1 MTMNVKQLFLLS
13 TLCLTMGTTQAPAQG
28 FLNKLKNKG
37 AKLVKQAMPDPVKDV
52 VNTVEETEGAA
63 TRTRNR
69 VESKVR
75 NRTSGAS
82 TRRTRT
88 QAGSST
94 ENSGGVTLSSKKK
107 EITIKLCRGLGPS
120 TLGGRKNA
128 RSPLPPTCSK
138 QDSWYRALP
147 FIHDMDN
154 ASLVAEAN
162 MLDNMMKKRSE
173 DVCSPVAVRNEEN
186 RSEMGER
193 TRALDNAVR
202 YLNGSV
208 EEMPEVL
215 ESGAFKRAMQSDC
228 SALYPSLEP
237 ETVTYLKSIN
247 RTTKEVTVTVYEG
260 NSAYDNKMNIDDMW
274 FEVNPSERTAK
285 LLEMDDESAGKDY
298 TVPSSIRFGG
308 HMYRVTEIGGSAFY
322 GKKVKSVTLPMGLK
336 SIGDNAFMSSTIS
349 EINIPVTVTNIG
361 KRAFSNIP
369 TLKTISVPNSV
380 KAIGLSCFVM
390 CTGLTEAKL
399 PARLEKLENSL
410 FKGCRSLT
418 KVTLPQNID
427 MIDTGTFEDCK
438 ALAHIDLPQSV
449 TTIGLNAFKNTTLTE
464 VPVTTNLKLIDS
476 NAFEG
481 CNGLTSVSLPASVQV
496 ENEAFKNCKNLRK
509 ATISAEHRGIPDD
522 IYMIF
527 MGCPFA
533 QKPLTSV
540 PSCVTFS
547 E

>member
-1 MTMNVKQLFLLS
+1 MNVKQLFLLS

-37 AKLVKQAMPDPVKDV
+37 AKLVKQAMPDPVKEV

-94 ENSGGVTLSSKKK
+94 AGSGVTLSPKKK
-107 EITIKLCRGLGPS
+107 EITIKLCRGLGPL
-120 TLGGRKNA
+120 TLGGHKNA

-138 QDSWYRALP
+138 QDSWYRSLP

-154 ASLVAEAN
+154 ACLVAEAN
-162 MLDNMMKKRSE
+162 MLDNFVKKHSSE
-173 DVCSPVAVRNEEN
+173 VCSPVVVRVEEN

-202 YLNGSV
+202 YLNGSTD
-208 EEMPEVL
+208 EMPEVL
-215 ESGAFKRAMQSDC
+215 ESGAFKRAMQSDY
-228 SALYPSLEP
+228 SALYPSLKP

-247 RTTKEVTVTVYEG
+247 RTTKEVTVSVYEG
-260 NSAYDNKMNIDDMW
+260 NSAYDNKMNIDEMW

-308 HMYRVTEIGGSAFY
+308 HVFRVTEIGASAFNE
-322 GKKVKSVTLPMGLK
+322 KKVKSVTLPMGLK

-349 EINIPVTVTNIG
+349 EINIPATVTNIG

-380 KAIGLSCFVM
+380 KTIGLSCFVM
-390 CTGLTEAKL
+390 CTGLTEVKL

-449 TTIGLNAFKNTTLTE
+449 TTIGLNAFKNTALTE

>member
-63 TRTRNR
+63 SRTRNR

-94 ENSGGVTLSSKKK
+94 AGGGVTLSPKKK

-128 RSPLPPTCSK
+128 RSPLPPACSK
-138 QDSWYRALP
+138 QDSWYRSLP

-173 DVCSPVAVRNEEN
+173 DVCSPVAVRCEEN

-202 YLNGSV
+202 YLNGNND
-208 EEMPEVL
+208 EMPEVL
-215 ESGAFKRAMQSDC
+215 ESGAFKRAMQSDY

-260 NSAYDNKMNIDDMW
+260 NSAYDNRMNIDEMW
-274 FEVNPSERTAK
+274 FEVNPCERTAK
-285 LLEMDDESAGKDY
+285 LIEMDDESAGKDY

-308 HMYRVTEIGGSAFY
+308 HLYRVTEIGGSAFY

-380 KAIGLSCFVM
+380 KTIGLSCFVM

-399 PARLEKLENSL
+399 PARLEKLENAM
-410 FKGCRSLT
+410 FRGCQSLT

-427 MIDTGTFEDCK
+427 KIDTGTFEDCK

-449 TTIGLNAFKNTTLTE
+449 TTIGLNAFKNTALTE

>member
-1 MTMNVKQLFLLS
+1 MKIMNVKQLFLLL

-37 AKLVKQAMPDPVKDV
+37 AKLVKQAMPDAVKDE
-52 VNTVEETEGAA
+52 VNTVEKTEGEAS
-63 TRTRNR
+63 RNKNR

-75 NRTSGAS
+75 NRTRMQGNS
-82 TRRTRT
+82 TM
-88 QAGSST
+88 AG
-94 ENSGGVTLSSKKK
+94 GGVTLSPKKK

-120 TLGGRKNA
+120 TWYGRKNA
-128 RSPLPPTCSK
+128 RSPQPPVCSK
-138 QDSWYRALP
+138 QDSWYRSLP

-154 ASLVAEAN
+154 ASLVAESQ
-162 MLDNMMKKRSE
+162 MLEKWIRSNSSE
-173 DVCSPVAVRNEEN
+173 TCSPVVVRREEN
-186 RSEMGER
+186 TREMGER

-228 SALYPSLEP
+228 SPLYPSLES

-247 RTTKEVTVTVYEG
+247 RTTKEVKVTVYEG
-260 NSAYDNKMNIDDMW
+260 NSAYDNKMNIDEMW

-285 LLEMDDESAGKDY
+285 LLEMDEESAGKDY
-298 TVPSSIRFGG
+298 TVPSSIRFAG
-308 HMYRVTEIGGSAFY
+308 HLFRVTEIGASAFSE
-322 GKKVKSVTLPMGLK
+322 KKVKSVTLPMGLK
-336 SIGDNAFMSSTIS
+336 SIGDNAFMSSAIS
-349 EINIPVTVTNIG
+349 EISIPATVTNIG
-361 KRAFSNIP
+361 KGAFSNIP

-380 KAIGLSCFVM
+380 KTIGHSCFVA
-390 CTGLTEAKL
+390 CTGLTEVKL
-399 PARLEKLENSL
+399 PARLEKLWNNMFS
-410 FKGCRSLT
+410 GCRSLT

-427 MIDTGTFEDCK
+427 KIDTGTFEDCK

-449 TTIGLNAFKNTTLTE
+449 TTIGVNAFKNTALTE
-464 VPVTTNLKLIDS
+464 VPVTTSLKLIDS

-481 CNGLTSVSLPASVQV
+481 CNGLTSVSLPASVQI
-496 ENEAFKNCKNLRK
+496 ETEAFKNCKNLRK

>member
-1 MTMNVKQLFLLS
+1 MKIMNVKQLFLLS

-37 AKLVKQAMPDPVKDV
+37 AKLVKQAMPDEVKDV
-52 VNTVEETEGAA
+52 VNTVEKTEGEAS
-63 TRTRNR
+63 RNKNR

-75 NRTSGAS
+75 NRTRMQGNS
-82 TRRTRT
+82 TM
-88 QAGSST
+88 AG
-94 ENSGGVTLSSKKK
+94 GGVTLSPKKK

-120 TLGGRKNA
+120 TWYGRKNA
-128 RSPLPPTCSK
+128 RSPQPPVCSK
-138 QDSWYRALP
+138 QDSWYRSLP

-154 ASLVAEAN
+154 ASLVAESQ
-162 MLDNMMKKRSE
+162 MLEKWIRSNSSE
-173 DVCSPVAVRNEEN
+173 TCSPVVVRREEN
-186 RSEMGER
+186 TREMGER

-228 SALYPSLEP
+228 SPLYPSLES

-260 NSAYDNKMNIDDMW
+260 NSAYDNKMNIDEMW

-298 TVPSSIRFGG
+298 TVPSSIRFAG
-308 HMYRVTEIGGSAFY
+308 HLFRVTEIGASAFSE
-322 GKKVKSVTLPMGLK
+322 KKVKSVTLPMGLK

-349 EINIPVTVTNIG
+349 EISIPATVTNIG
-361 KRAFSNIP
+361 KGAFSNIP

-380 KAIGLSCFVM
+380 KTIGHSCFVA
-390 CTGLTEAKL
+390 CTGLTEVKL
-399 PARLEKLENSL
+399 PARLEKLWKNMFS
-410 FKGCRSLT
+410 GCRSLT

-427 MIDTGTFEDCK
+427 KIDTGTFEDCK

-449 TTIGLNAFKNTTLTE
+449 TTIGVNAFKNTALTE
-464 VPVTTNLKLIDS
+464 VPVTTSLKLIDS

-481 CNGLTSVSLPASVQV
+481 CNGLTSVSLPASVQI
-496 ENEAFKNCKNLRK
+496 ETEAFKNCKNLRK

>member
-1 MTMNVKQLFLLS
+1 MNVKQLFLLS
-13 TLCLTMGTTQAPAQG
+13 TLCLTMGATQAPAQG

-37 AKLVKQAMPDPVKDV
+37 AKLVKQAMPDPVKEV
-52 VNTVEETEGAA
+52 VNTVEETKGAA
-63 TRTRNR
+63 SRTRNR

-75 NRTSGAS
+75 NRTSSAS

-94 ENSGGVTLSSKKK
+94 AGGSVTLSPKKK

-154 ASLVAEAN
+154 ASLVAEVN
-162 MLDNMMKKRSE
+162 MLDNFVKKHSSE
-173 DVCSPVAVRNEEN
+173 VCSPVVVRSEEN
-186 RSEMGER
+186 IREMGER

-202 YLNGSV
+202 YLNGSTD
-208 EEMPEVL
+208 EMPEVF
-215 ESGAFKRAMQSDC
+215 ESGAFKRAMQSDY
-228 SALYPSLEP
+228 SALYPSLKP

-247 RTTKEVTVTVYEG
+247 RTTKEVTVTVYDG
-260 NSAYDNKMNIDDMW
+260 NSAYDNRMNVDEMW

-285 LLEMDDESAGKDY
+285 LIEMDDESAGKDY

-380 KAIGLSCFVM
+380 KTIGLSCFVM

-427 MIDTGTFEDCK
+427 KIDTGTFEDCK
-438 ALAHIDLPQSV
+438 ALTHIDLPQKV
-449 TTIGLNAFKNTTLTE
+449 TTIGLNAFKNTALTE

>member
-1 MTMNVKQLFLLS
+1 MNVKQLFLLS

-63 TRTRNR
+63 SRTRNR

-75 NRTSGAS
+75 SRTSGAS

-88 QAGSST
+88 QAGSSMAG
-94 ENSGGVTLSSKKK
+94 GGVTLSSKKK

-120 TLGGRKNA
+120 TLGGRKNT

-138 QDSWYRALP
+138 QDSWYRSLP

-154 ASLVAEAN
+154 ASLVAESN
-162 MLDNMMKKRSE
+162 MLDNFVKKHSSE
-173 DVCSPVAVRNEEN
+173 VCSPVVVRVEEN
-186 RSEMGER
+186 REEMGER

-202 YLNGSV
+202 YLNGSTD
-208 EEMPEVL
+208 EMPEVL
-215 ESGAFKRAMQSDC
+215 ESGAFKRAMQSDY
-228 SALYPSLEP
+228 SALYPSLKP

-247 RTTKEVTVTVYEG
+247 RTTKEVTVTVYDG
-260 NSAYDNKMNIDDMW
+260 NLAYDNRMLVDEMW

-285 LLEMDDESAGKDY
+285 LIEMDDESAGKDY

-349 EINIPVTVTNIG
+349 EINIPATVTNIG

-380 KAIGLSCFVM
+380 KTIGLSCFVA
-390 CTGLTEAKL
+390 CTGLTEVKL

-449 TTIGLNAFKNTTLTE
+449 TTIGLNAFKNTALTE

>member
-1 MTMNVKQLFLLS
+1 MKIMNVKQLFLLS
-13 TLCLTMGTTQAPAQG
+13 TLCLTMGTTQAPAQE

-37 AKLVKQAMPDPVKDV
+37 AKLVKQAMPDAVKDE
-52 VNTVEETEGAA
+52 VNTVEKTEGEAS
-63 TRTRNR
+63 RNKNR

-75 NRTSGAS
+75 NRTRMQGNS
-82 TRRTRT
+82 TM
-88 QAGSST
+88 AG
-94 ENSGGVTLSSKKK
+94 GGVTLSPKKK

-120 TLGGRKNA
+120 TWYGRKNA
-128 RSPLPPTCSK
+128 RSPQPPVCSK
-138 QDSWYRALP
+138 QDSWYRSLP

-154 ASLVAEAN
+154 ASLVAESQ
-162 MLDNMMKKRSE
+162 MLEKWIRSNSSE
-173 DVCSPVAVRNEEN
+173 TCSPVVVRREEN
-186 RSEMGER
+186 TREMGER

-228 SALYPSLEP
+228 SPLYPSLES

-260 NSAYDNKMNIDDMW
+260 NSAYDNKMNIDEMW

-298 TVPSSIRFGG
+298 TVPSSIRFAG
-308 HMYRVTEIGGSAFY
+308 HLFRVTEIGASAFSE
-322 GKKVKSVTLPMGLK
+322 KKVKSVTLPMGLK

-349 EINIPVTVTNIG
+349 EISIPATVTNIG
-361 KRAFSNIP
+361 KGAFSNIP

-380 KAIGLSCFVM
+380 KTIGHSCFVA
-390 CTGLTEAKL
+390 CTGLTEVKL
-399 PARLEKLENSL
+399 PARLEKLENSM
-410 FKGCRSLT
+410 FRGCRSLT

-427 MIDTGTFEDCK
+427 KIDTGTFEDCK
-438 ALAHIDLPQSV
+438 ALAHIDLPQTV
-449 TTIGLNAFKNTTLTE
+449 TTIGLNAFKNTALTE
-464 VPVTTNLKLIDS
+464 VPVTTSLKLIDS

-481 CNGLTSVSLPASVQV
+481 CNGLTSVSLPASVQI
-496 ENEAFKNCKNLRK
+496 ETEAFKNCKNLRK

>member
-63 TRTRNR
+63 SRTRNR

-75 NRTSGAS
+75 SRTSGAS

-88 QAGSST
+88 QAGSSMAG
-94 ENSGGVTLSSKKK
+94 GGVTLSSKKK
-107 EITIKLCRGLGPS
+107 EITIKLCRGLGPL
-120 TLGGRKNA
+120 TLGGHKNA

-138 QDSWYRALP
+138 QDSWYRSLP

-154 ASLVAEAN
+154 ACLVAEAN
-162 MLDNMMKKRSE
+162 MLDNFVKEHSSE
-173 DVCSPVAVRNEEN
+173 VCSPVVVRVEEN
-186 RSEMGER
+186 REEMGER

-202 YLNGSV
+202 YLNGSTD
-208 EEMPEVL
+208 EMPEVL
-215 ESGAFKRAMQSDC
+215 ESGAFKRAMQSDY
-228 SALYPSLEP
+228 SALYPSLKP

-260 NSAYDNKMNIDDMW
+260 NSAFDNKMNIDEMW

-308 HMYRVTEIGGSAFY
+308 HVFRVTEIGASAFNE
-322 GKKVKSVTLPMGLK
+322 KKVKSVTLPMGLK

-349 EINIPVTVTNIG
+349 EINIPATVTNIG

-380 KAIGLSCFVM
+380 KAIGHSCFVM

-399 PARLEKLENSL
+399 PARLEKLENSM

-427 MIDTGTFEDCK
+427 KIDTGTFEDCK

-449 TTIGLNAFKNTTLTE
+449 TTIGLNAFKNTALTE
-464 VPVTTNLKLIDS
+464 VSVTTNLKLIDS

-481 CNGLTSVSLPASVQV
+481 CNGLTSVLLPASVQV

>member
-1 MTMNVKQLFLLS
+1 MKIMNVKQLYLLS

-37 AKLVKQAMPDPVKDV
+37 AKLVKQAMPDAVKDV
-52 VNTVEETEGAA
+52 VNTVEKTEGEAS
-63 TRTRNR
+63 RNKNR

-75 NRTSGAS
+75 NRTRMQGNS
-82 TRRTRT
+82 TM
-88 QAGSST
+88 AG
-94 ENSGGVTLSSKKK
+94 GGVTLSPKKK

-120 TLGGRKNA
+120 TWYGRKNA
-128 RSPLPPTCSK
+128 RSPQPPVCSK
-138 QDSWYRALP
+138 QDSWYRSLP

-154 ASLVAEAN
+154 ASLVAESQ
-162 MLDNMMKKRSE
+162 MIEKWIRSNSSE
-173 DVCSPVAVRNEEN
+173 TCSPVVVRREEN
-186 RSEMGER
+186 TREMGER

-228 SALYPSLEP
+228 SPLYPSLES

-247 RTTKEVTVTVYEG
+247 RTTKEVKVTVYEG
-260 NSAYDNKMNIDDMW
+260 NSAYDNKMNIDEMW

-285 LLEMDDESAGKDY
+285 LLEMDEESAGKDY
-298 TVPSSIRFGG
+298 TVPSSIRFAG
-308 HMYRVTEIGGSAFY
+308 HLFRVTEIGASAFSE
-322 GKKVKSVTLPMGLK
+322 KKVKSVTLPMGLK

-349 EINIPVTVTNIG
+349 EISIPATVTNIG
-361 KRAFSNIP
+361 KGAFSNIP

-380 KAIGLSCFVM
+380 KTIGHSCFVA
-390 CTGLTEAKL
+390 CTGLTEVKL
-399 PARLEKLENSL
+399 PARLEKLWNNM
-410 FKGCRSLT
+410 FRGCRSLT

-427 MIDTGTFEDCK
+427 KIDTGTFEDCK

-449 TTIGLNAFKNTTLTE
+449 TTIGQNAFKNTALTE
-464 VPVTTNLKLIDS
+464 VPVTTSLKLIDS

-481 CNGLTSVSLPASVQV
+481 CNGLTSVSLPANVQI
-496 ENEAFKNCKNLRK
+496 ESEAFKNCKNLRR

>member
-1 MTMNVKQLFLLS
+1 MKIMNVKQLFLLL

-37 AKLVKQAMPDPVKDV
+37 AKLVKQAMPDAVKDE
-52 VNTVEETEGAA
+52 VNTVEKTEGEAS
-63 TRTRNR
+63 RNKNR

-75 NRTSGAS
+75 NRTRMQGNS
-82 TRRTRT
+82 TM
-88 QAGSST
+88 AG
-94 ENSGGVTLSSKKK
+94 GGVTLSPKKK

-120 TLGGRKNA
+120 TWYGRKNA
-128 RSPLPPTCSK
+128 RSPQPPVCSK
-138 QDSWYRALP
+138 QDSWYRSLP

-154 ASLVAEAN
+154 ASLVAESQ
-162 MLDNMMKKRSE
+162 MLEKWIRSNSSE
-173 DVCSPVAVRNEEN
+173 TCSPVVVRREEN
-186 RSEMGER
+186 TREMGER

-228 SALYPSLEP
+228 SPLYPSLES

-260 NSAYDNKMNIDDMW
+260 NSAYDNKMNIDEMW

-298 TVPSSIRFGG
+298 TVPSSIRFAG
-308 HMYRVTEIGGSAFY
+308 HLFRVTEIGASAFSE
-322 GKKVKSVTLPMGLK
+322 KKVKSVTLPMGLK

-349 EINIPVTVTNIG
+349 EISIPATVTNIG
-361 KRAFSNIP
+361 KGAFSNIP

-380 KAIGLSCFVM
+380 KTIGHSCFVA
-390 CTGLTEAKL
+390 CTGLTEVKL
-399 PARLEKLENSL
+399 PARLEKLWNNMFS
-410 FKGCRSLT
+410 GCRSLT

-427 MIDTGTFEDCK
+427 KIDTGTFEDCK

-449 TTIGLNAFKNTTLTE
+449 TTIGVNAFKNTALTE
-464 VPVTTNLKLIDS
+464 VPVTTSLKLIDS

-481 CNGLTSVSLPASVQV
+481 CNGLTSVSLPASVQI
-496 ENEAFKNCKNLRK
+496 ETEAFKNCKNLRK

>member
-1 MTMNVKQLFLLS
+1 MKIMNVKQLFLLS

-37 AKLVKQAMPDPVKDV
+37 AKLVKQAMPDEVKDV
-52 VNTVEETEGAA
+52 VNTVEKTEGKAS
-63 TRTRNR
+63 RNKNR

-75 NRTSGAS
+75 NRTRMQGNS
-82 TRRTRT
+82 TM
-88 QAGSST
+88 AG
-94 ENSGGVTLSSKKK
+94 GGVTLSPKKK

-120 TLGGRKNA
+120 TWYGRKIA
-128 RSPLPPTCSK
+128 RSPQPPVCST
-138 QDSWYRALP
+138 QDSWYRSLP
-147 FIHDMDN
+147 FIHDMDI
-154 ASLVAEAN
+154 ASLVAESQ
-162 MLDNMMKKRSE
+162 MLEKWIRSNSSE
-173 DVCSPVAVRNEEN
+173 TCSPVVVRREEN
-186 RSEMGER
+186 TREMGER

-228 SALYPSLEP
+228 SPLYPSLES

-260 NSAYDNKMNIDDMW
+260 NSAYDNKMNIDEMW

-298 TVPSSIRFGG
+298 TVPSSIRFAG
-308 HMYRVTEIGGSAFY
+308 HLFRVTEIGASAFSE
-322 GKKVKSVTLPMGLK
+322 KKVKSVTLPMGLK

-349 EINIPVTVTNIG
+349 EISIPATVTNIG
-361 KRAFSNIP
+361 KGAFSNIP

-380 KAIGLSCFVM
+380 KTIGHSCFVA
-390 CTGLTEAKL
+390 CTGLTEVKL
-399 PARLEKLENSL
+399 PARLEKLWNNMFS
-410 FKGCRSLT
+410 GCRSLT

-427 MIDTGTFEDCK
+427 KIDTGTFEDCK

-449 TTIGLNAFKNTTLTE
+449 TSIGVNAFKNTALTE

-481 CNGLTSVSLPASVQV
+481 CNGLTSVSLPASVQI
-496 ENEAFKNCKNLRK
+496 EFEAFKNCKNLRK

>member
-1 MTMNVKQLFLLS
+1 MKIMNVKQLFLLS

-37 AKLVKQAMPDPVKDV
+37 AKLVKQAMPDAVKDV
-52 VNTVEETEGAA
+52 VNTVEKTEGEAS
-63 TRTRNR
+63 RNKNR

-75 NRTSGAS
+75 NRTRMQGNS
-82 TRRTRT
+82 TM
-88 QAGSST
+88 AG
-94 ENSGGVTLSSKKK
+94 GGVTLSPKKK

-120 TLGGRKNA
+120 TWYGRKNA
-128 RSPLPPTCSK
+128 RSPQPPVSSK
-138 QDSWYRALP
+138 QDIWYESLP

-154 ASLVAEAN
+154 ASLVAESQ
-162 MLDNMMKKRSE
+162 MLEKWIRSNSSE
-173 DVCSPVAVRNEEN
+173 TCSPVVVRREEN
-186 RSEMGER
+186 TREMGER

-228 SALYPSLEP
+228 SPLYPSLES

-260 NSAYDNKMNIDDMW
+260 NSAYDNKMNIDEMW

-298 TVPSSIRFGG
+298 TVPSSIRFAG
-308 HMYRVTEIGGSAFY
+308 HLFRVTEIGASAFSE
-322 GKKVKSVTLPMGLK
+322 KKVKSVTLPMGLK

-349 EINIPVTVTNIG
+349 EISIPATVTNIG
-361 KRAFSNIP
+361 KGAFSNIP

-380 KAIGLSCFVM
+380 KTIGHSCFVA
-390 CTGLTEAKL
+390 CTGLTEVKL
-399 PARLEKLENSL
+399 PARLEKLWNNMFS
-410 FKGCRSLT
+410 GCRSLT

-427 MIDTGTFEDCK
+427 KIDTGTFEDCK

-449 TTIGLNAFKNTTLTE
+449 TTIGQNAFKNTALTE

-496 ENEAFKNCKNLRK
+496 EHEAFKNCKNLRK
-509 ATISAEHRGIPDD
+509 ATISAEHRGIADD

>member
-1 MTMNVKQLFLLS
+1 MKIMNVKQLFLLS

-37 AKLVKQAMPDPVKDV
+37 AKLVKQAMPDAVKDE
-52 VNTVEETEGAA
+52 VNTVEKTEGEAS
-63 TRTRNR
+63 RNKNR

-75 NRTSGAS
+75 NRTRMQGNS
-82 TRRTRT
+82 TM
-88 QAGSST
+88 AG
-94 ENSGGVTLSSKKK
+94 GGVTLSPKKK

-120 TLGGRKNA
+120 TWYGRKNA
-128 RSPLPPTCSK
+128 RSPQPPVCSK
-138 QDSWYRALP
+138 QDSWYRSLP

-154 ASLVAEAN
+154 ASLVAESQ
-162 MLDNMMKKRSE
+162 MLEKWIRSNSSE
-173 DVCSPVAVRNEEN
+173 TCSPVVVRREEN
-186 RSEMGER
+186 TREMGER

-228 SALYPSLEP
+228 SPLYPSLES

-260 NSAYDNKMNIDDMW
+260 NSAYDNKMNIDEMW

-298 TVPSSIRFGG
+298 TVPSSIRFAG
-308 HMYRVTEIGGSAFY
+308 HLFRVTEIGASAFSE
-322 GKKVKSVTLPMGLK
+322 KKVKSVTLPMGLK

-349 EINIPVTVTNIG
+349 EISIPATVTNIG
-361 KRAFSNIP
+361 KGAFSNIP

-380 KAIGLSCFVM
+380 KTIGHSCFVA
-390 CTGLTEAKL
+390 CTGLTEVKL
-399 PARLEKLENSL
+399 PARLEKLWKNMFS
-410 FKGCRSLT
+410 GCRSLT

-427 MIDTGTFEDCK
+427 KIDTGTFEDCK

-449 TTIGLNAFKNTTLTE
+449 TTIGVNAFKNTALTE
-464 VPVTTNLKLIDS
+464 VPVTTSLKLIDS

-481 CNGLTSVSLPASVQV
+481 CNGLTSVSLPASVQI
-496 ENEAFKNCKNLRK
+496 EFEAFKNCKNLRK

>member
-1 MTMNVKQLFLLS
+1 MNVKQLFLLS

-63 TRTRNR
+63 SRTRNR

-94 ENSGGVTLSSKKK
+94 AGGSVTLSPKKK

-120 TLGGRKNA
+120 TWGGRKNA

-138 QDSWYRALP
+138 QDSWYRSLP

-162 MLDNMMKKRSE
+162 MLDNFVKKHSSE
-173 DVCSPVAVRNEEN
+173 VCSPVVVRVEEN
-186 RSEMGER
+186 REEMGER

-202 YLNGSV
+202 YLNGSND
-208 EEMPEVL
+208 EMPEVL
-215 ESGAFKRAMQSDC
+215 ESGAFKRAMQSDY

-260 NSAYDNKMNIDDMW
+260 NSAYDNKMNIDEMW

-285 LLEMDDESAGKDY
+285 LIEMDEESAGKDY

-308 HMYRVTEIGGSAFY
+308 HVFRVTEIGASAFNE
-322 GKKVKSVTLPMGLK
+322 KKVKSVTLPMGLK

-349 EINIPVTVTNIG
+349 EINIPATVTNIG
-361 KRAFSNIP
+361 KQAFSNIS

-380 KAIGLSCFVM
+380 KTIGRSCFVM

-399 PARLEKLENSL
+399 PARLEKLENAM
-410 FKGCRSLT
+410 FRGCRSLT

-427 MIDTGTFEDCK
+427 KIDTGTFEDCK

-449 TTIGLNAFKNTTLTE
+449 TTIGLNAFKNTALTE

-496 ENEAFKNCKNLRK
+496 ENKAFKNCKNLRK

>member
-1 MTMNVKQLFLLS
+1 MNVKQLFLLS

-37 AKLVKQAMPDPVKDV
+37 AKLVKQAMPDPVKEV

-82 TRRTRT
+82 TRCTRT

-120 TLGGRKNA
+120 TLGGHKNA

-173 DVCSPVAVRNEEN
+173 DVCSPVAVRCEEN

-202 YLNGSV
+202 YLNGSND
-208 EEMPEVL
+208 EMPEVL
-215 ESGAFKRAMQSDC
+215 ESGAFKRAMQSDY

-260 NSAYDNKMNIDDMW
+260 NSAYDNKMNIDEMW

-380 KAIGLSCFVM
+380 KTIGLSCFVM

-438 ALAHIDLPQSV
+438 ALAHIDLPQKV
-449 TTIGLNAFKNTTLTE
+449 TTIGLNAFKNTALTE

-481 CNGLTSVSLPASVQV
+481 CNGLTSVSLPSSVQV

>member
-37 AKLVKQAMPDPVKDV
+37 AKLVKQAMPEPVKDV

-63 TRTRNR
+63 SRTRNR

-94 ENSGGVTLSSKKK
+94 AGGGVTLSPKKK
-107 EITIKLCRGLGPS
+107 EITIKLCRGLGPL
-120 TLGGRKNA
+120 TLGGHKNA

-162 MLDNMMKKRSE
+162 MLDNFVKKHSS
-173 DVCSPVAVRNEEN
+173 DVCSPVVVRCEEN
-186 RSEMGER
+186 RSEMGDR
-193 TRALDNAVR
+193 VRALYNAVR
-202 YLNGSV
+202 YLNGSND
-208 EEMPEVL
+208 EMPEVL
-215 ESGAFKRAMQSDC
+215 ESGAFKRAMQSDY

-260 NSAYDNKMNIDDMW
+260 NSAYDNKMNIDEMW

-308 HMYRVTEIGGSAFY
+308 HLYRVTEIGGSAFY

-349 EINIPVTVTNIG
+349 EINIPATVTNIG

-380 KAIGLSCFVM
+380 KTIGLSCFVM
-390 CTGLTEAKL
+390 CTGLTEVKL

-449 TTIGLNAFKNTTLTE
+449 TTIGLNAFKNTALTE

-481 CNGLTSVSLPASVQV
+481 CNGLTSVSLPSSVQV

-509 ATISAEHRGIPDD
+509 ATISAEHRGIADD

>member
-1 MTMNVKQLFLLS
+1 MNVKQLFLLS

-37 AKLVKQAMPDPVKDV
+37 AKLVKQAMPDPVKEV

-63 TRTRNR
+63 TRTRKR
-69 VESKVR
+69 VESKVG

-94 ENSGGVTLSSKKK
+94 AGGGVTLSPKKK

-128 RSPLPPTCSK
+128 RSPLPPVCSK

-154 ASLVAEAN
+154 ASLVAEVN
-162 MLDNMMKKRSE
+162 MLDNFVKKHSS
-173 DVCSPVAVRNEEN
+173 DVCSPVLVRREEN
-186 RSEMGER
+186 SREMGER
-193 TRALDNAVR
+193 TRALNNAVR
-202 YLNGSV
+202 YLNGSTD
-208 EEMPEVL
+208 EMPEVL
-215 ESGAFKRAMQSDC
+215 ESGAFKRAMQSDY

-247 RTTKEVTVTVYEG
+247 RTTKEVTVTVYDG
-260 NSAYDNKMNIDDMW
+260 NSAYDNRMNVDEMW

-285 LLEMDDESAGKDY
+285 LIEMDDESAGKDY

-308 HMYRVTEIGGSAFY
+308 HLYRVTEIGGSAFY
-322 GKKVKSVTLPMGLK
+322 EKKVKSVTLPMGLK
-336 SIGDNAFMSSTIS
+336 SISVNAFAGSTIS
-349 EINIPVTVTNIG
+349 EINIPATVTNIG
-361 KRAFSNIP
+361 RGAFSNIP
-369 TLKTISVPNSV
+369 TLKTISIPNSV
-380 KAIGLSCFVM
+380 KTIGHSCFVV
-390 CTGLTEAKL
+390 CTGLTEVKL
-399 PARLEKLENSL
+399 PARLERLENSM

-427 MIDTGTFEDCK
+427 KIDTGTFEDCK
-438 ALAHIDLPQSV
+438 ALAHIDLPKSV
-449 TTIGLNAFKNTTLTE
+449 TTIGLNAFKNTALTE

-481 CNGLTSVSLPASVQV
+481 CNGLTSVSLPASVHL
-496 ENEAFKNCKNLRK
+496 EDEAFKNCKNLRK
-509 ATISAEHRGIPDD
+509 ATISAEHRGIADD

>member
-1 MTMNVKQLFLLS
+1 MKIMNVKQLFLLS

-37 AKLVKQAMPDPVKDV
+37 AKLVKQAMPDAVKDE
-52 VNTVEETEGAA
+52 VNTVEKTEGEAS
-63 TRTRNR
+63 RNKNR

-75 NRTSGAS
+75 NRTRMQGNS
-82 TRRTRT
+82 TM
-88 QAGSST
+88 AG
-94 ENSGGVTLSSKKK
+94 GGVTLSPKKK

-120 TLGGRKNA
+120 TWYGRKNA
-128 RSPLPPTCSK
+128 RSPQPPVCSK
-138 QDSWYRALP
+138 QDSWYRSLP
-147 FIHDMDN
+147 FIHDMNN
-154 ASLVAEAN
+154 ASLVAESQ
-162 MLDNMMKKRSE
+162 MLEKWIRSNSSE
-173 DVCSPVAVRNEEN
+173 TCSPVVVRREEN
-186 RSEMGER
+186 TREMGER

-228 SALYPSLEP
+228 SPLYPSLES

-260 NSAYDNKMNIDDMW
+260 NSAYDNKMNIDEMW

-298 TVPSSIRFGG
+298 TVPSSIRFAG
-308 HMYRVTEIGGSAFY
+308 HLFRVTEIGASAFSE
-322 GKKVKSVTLPMGLK
+322 KKVKSVTLPMGLK

-349 EINIPVTVTNIG
+349 EISIPATVTNIG
-361 KRAFSNIP
+361 KGAFSNIP

-380 KAIGLSCFVM
+380 KTIGHSCFVA
-390 CTGLTEAKL
+390 CTGLTEVKL
-399 PARLEKLENSL
+399 PARLEKLWKNMFS
-410 FKGCRSLT
+410 GCRSLT

-427 MIDTGTFEDCK
+427 KIDTGTFEDCK

-449 TTIGLNAFKNTTLTE
+449 TTIGVNAFKNTALTE
-464 VPVTTNLKLIDS
+464 VPVTTSLKLIDS

-481 CNGLTSVSLPASVQV
+481 CNGLTSVSLPASVQI
-496 ENEAFKNCKNLRK
+496 ETEAFKNCKNLRK

>member
-1 MTMNVKQLFLLS
+1 MKIMNVKQLFLLS
-13 TLCLTMGTTQAPAQG
+13 TLCLTMGTTQAPAQE

-37 AKLVKQAMPDPVKDV
+37 AKLVKQAMSDAVKDE
-52 VNTVEETEGAA
+52 VNTEEKTEGEAS
-63 TRTRNR
+63 RNKNR

-75 NRTSGAS
+75 NRRRMQSNS
-82 TRRTRT
+82 TM
-88 QAGSST
+88 AG
-94 ENSGGVTLSSKKK
+94 GGVTLSPKKK

-120 TLGGRKNA
+120 TWYGRKNA
-128 RSPLPPTCSK
+128 RSPQPPVCSK
-138 QDSWYRALP
+138 QDSWYRSLP

-154 ASLVAEAN
+154 ASLVAESQ
-162 MLDNMMKKRSE
+162 MLEKWIRSNSSE
-173 DVCSPVAVRNEEN
+173 TCSPVVVRREEN
-186 RSEMGER
+186 TREMGER

-228 SALYPSLEP
+228 SPLYPSLES

-260 NSAYDNKMNIDDMW
+260 NSAYDNRMNIDEMW

-298 TVPSSIRFGG
+298 TVPSSIRFAG
-308 HMYRVTEIGGSAFY
+308 HLFRVTEIGASAFSE
-322 GKKVKSVTLPMGLK
+322 KKVKSVTLPMGLK

-349 EINIPVTVTNIG
+349 EISIPATVTSIG
-361 KRAFSNIP
+361 KGAFSNIP

-380 KAIGLSCFVM
+380 KTIGHSCFVA
-390 CTGLTEAKL
+390 CTGLTEVKL
-399 PARLEKLENSL
+399 PARLEKLENSM
-410 FKGCRSLT
+410 FRGCRSLT

-427 MIDTGTFEDCK
+427 KIDTGTFEDCK
-438 ALAHIDLPQSV
+438 ALAHIDLPQTV
-449 TTIGLNAFKNTTLTE
+449 TTIGLNAFKNTALTE
-464 VPVTTNLKLIDS
+464 VPVTRNLKLIDS

-481 CNGLTSVSLPASVQV
+481 CNGLTSVSLPASVQI
-496 ENEAFKNCKNLRK
+496 ETEAFKNCKNLRK

>member
-1 MTMNVKQLFLLS
+1 MKIMNVKQLFLLS
-13 TLCLTMGTTQAPAQG
+13 TLCLTMGTTQAPAQE

-37 AKLVKQAMPDPVKDV
+37 AKLVKQAMPDAVKDV
-52 VNTVEETEGAA
+52 VNTVEKTEGEAS
-63 TRTRNR
+63 RNKNR

-75 NRTSGAS
+75 NRTRMQGNS
-82 TRRTRT
+82 TM
-88 QAGSST
+88 AG
-94 ENSGGVTLSSKKK
+94 GGVTLSPKKK

-120 TLGGRKNA
+120 TWYGRKNA
-128 RSPLPPTCSK
+128 RSPQPPVCSK
-138 QDSWYRALP
+138 QDSWYRSLP

-154 ASLVAEAN
+154 ASLVAESQ
-162 MLDNMMKKRSE
+162 MLEKWIRSNSSE
-173 DVCSPVAVRNEEN
+173 TCSPVVVRREEN
-186 RSEMGER
+186 TREMGER

-228 SALYPSLEP
+228 SPLYPSLES

-260 NSAYDNKMNIDDMW
+260 NSAYDNRMNIDEMW

-298 TVPSSIRFGG
+298 TVPSSIRFAG
-308 HMYRVTEIGGSAFY
+308 HLFRVTEIGASAFSE
-322 GKKVKSVTLPMGLK
+322 KKVKSVTLPMGLK

-349 EINIPVTVTNIG
+349 EISIPATVTNIG
-361 KRAFSNIP
+361 KGAFSNIP

-380 KAIGLSCFVM
+380 KTIGHSCFVA
-390 CTGLTEAKL
+390 CTGLTEVKL
-399 PARLEKLENSL
+399 PARLEKLWNNMFS
-410 FKGCRSLT
+410 GCRSLT

-427 MIDTGTFEDCK
+427 KIDTGTFEDCK
-438 ALAHIDLPQSV
+438 ALAHIDLPQIV
-449 TTIGLNAFKNTTLTE
+449 TTIGQNAFKNTALTE
-464 VPVTTNLKLIDS
+464 VPVTTSLKLIDS

-481 CNGLTSVSLPASVQV
+481 CNGLTSVSLPASVQI
-496 ENEAFKNCKNLRK
+496 ETEAFKNCKNLRK

>member
-63 TRTRNR
+63 SRTRNR

-75 NRTSGAS
+75 SRTSGAS

-88 QAGSST
+88 QAGSSMAG
-94 ENSGGVTLSSKKK
+94 GGVTLSPKKK

-138 QDSWYRALP
+138 QDSWYRSLP

-162 MLDNMMKKRSE
+162 MLDNFVKKHSS
-173 DVCSPVAVRNEEN
+173 DVCSPVVVRVEEN
-186 RSEMGER
+186 REEMGER
-193 TRALDNAVR
+193 VRALYNAVR
-202 YLNGSV
+202 YLNGSTD
-208 EEMPEVL
+208 EMPEVL
-215 ESGAFKRAMQSDC
+215 ESGAFKRAMQSDY

-260 NSAYDNKMNIDDMW
+260 NSAYDNKMNIDEMW

-298 TVPSSIRFGG
+298 TVPSSIRFAG

-349 EINIPVTVTNIG
+349 EINIPATVTNIG

-380 KAIGLSCFVM
+380 KTIGLSCFVM
-390 CTGLTEAKL
+390 CTGLTEVKL

-427 MIDTGTFEDCK
+427 KIDTGTFEDCK
-438 ALAHIDLPQSV
+438 ALAHIDLPQKV
-449 TTIGLNAFKNTTLTE
+449 TTIGLNAFKNTALTE

>member
-1 MTMNVKQLFLLS
+1 MNVKQLFLLS
-13 TLCLTMGTTQAPAQG
+13 TLCLTMGATQASAQG

-63 TRTRNR
+63 SRTRNR

-94 ENSGGVTLSSKKK
+94 AGGSVTLSPKKK

-120 TLGGRKNA
+120 TWGGRKNA

-138 QDSWYRALP
+138 QDSWYRSLP

-162 MLDNMMKKRSE
+162 MLDNFVKKHSSE
-173 DVCSPVAVRNEEN
+173 VCSPVVVRVEEN
-186 RSEMGER
+186 REEMGER

-202 YLNGSV
+202 YLNGSND
-208 EEMPEVL
+208 EMPEVF
-215 ESGAFKRAMQSDC
+215 ESGAFKRAMQSDY

-260 NSAYDNKMNIDDMW
+260 NSAYDNKMNIDEMW

-285 LLEMDDESAGKDY
+285 LLEMDEESAGKDY

-308 HMYRVTEIGGSAFY
+308 HVFRVTEIGASAFNE
-322 GKKVKSVTLPMGLK
+322 KNVKSVTLPMGLK

-349 EINIPVTVTNIG
+349 EINIPATVTNIG
-361 KRAFSNIP
+361 KQAFSNIP
-369 TLKTISVPNSV
+369 TLKTISLPNSV
-380 KAIGLSCFVM
+380 KAIGRSCFVM
-390 CTGLTEAKL
+390 CTGLTEVKL
-399 PARLEKLENSL
+399 PARLEKLENAM
-410 FKGCRSLT
+410 FRGCQSLT

-427 MIDTGTFEDCK
+427 KIDTGTFEDCK

-449 TTIGLNAFKNTTLTE
+449 TTIGLNAFKNTALTE

>member
-13 TLCLTMGTTQAPAQG
+13 TLCLTMGTTQASAQG

-37 AKLVKQAMPDPVKDV
+37 AKLVKQAMPEPVKDV

-88 QAGSST
+88 QAGNST
-94 ENSGGVTLSSKKK
+94 AGGGVTLSPKKK

-120 TLGGRKNA
+120 TLGGHKNA

-138 QDSWYRALP
+138 QDSWYRSLP

-162 MLDNMMKKRSE
+162 MLDNFVKKHSS
-173 DVCSPVAVRNEEN
+173 DVCSPVLVRREEN
-186 RSEMGER
+186 SREMGER
-193 TRALDNAVR
+193 TRALNNAVR
-202 YLNGSV
+202 YLNGNND
-208 EEMPEVL
+208 EMPEVL
-215 ESGAFKRAMQSDC
+215 ESGAFKRAMQSDY

-260 NSAYDNKMNIDDMW
+260 NSAYDNKMNIDEMW

-285 LLEMDDESAGKDY
+285 LIEMDDESAGKDY

-349 EINIPVTVTNIG
+349 EINIPATVTNIG
-361 KRAFSNIP
+361 KQAFSNIP

-380 KAIGLSCFVM
+380 KTIGHSCFVM

-427 MIDTGTFEDCK
+427 KIDTGTFEDCK
-438 ALAHIDLPQSV
+438 ALTHIDLPQSV
-449 TTIGLNAFKNTTLTE
+449 TTIGLNAFKNTALTE

>member
-1 MTMNVKQLFLLS
+1 MNVKQLFLLS

-94 ENSGGVTLSSKKK
+94 AGGSLTLSPKKK

-154 ASLVAEAN
+154 ASLVAEVN
-162 MLDNMMKKRSE
+162 MLDNFVKKHSS
-173 DVCSPVAVRNEEN
+173 DVCSPVLVRREEN
-186 RSEMGER
+186 SREMGER

-202 YLNGSV
+202 YLNGSTD
-208 EEMPEVL
+208 EMPEVL
-215 ESGAFKRAMQSDC
+215 ESGAFKRAMQSDY
-228 SALYPSLEP
+228 SALYPSLKP

-260 NSAYDNKMNIDDMW
+260 NSAYDNRMLVDEMW

-285 LLEMDDESAGKDY
+285 LIEMDDESAGKDY

-308 HMYRVTEIGGSAFY
+308 HLYRVTEIGGSAFY

-380 KAIGLSCFVM
+380 KTIGHSCFVM
-390 CTGLTEAKL
+390 CTGLTEVKL

-449 TTIGLNAFKNTTLTE
+449 TTIGLNAFKNTALTE

-533 QKPLTSV
+533 QKQLTSV
-540 PSCVTFS
+540 TSCVTFS

>member
-1 MTMNVKQLFLLS
+1 MKIMNVKQLFLLS
-13 TLCLTMGTTQAPAQG
+13 TLCLTMGTTQAPAQE

-37 AKLVKQAMPDPVKDV
+37 AKLVKQAMSDAVKDE
-52 VNTVEETEGAA
+52 VNTVEKTEGEAS
-63 TRTRNR
+63 RNKNR

-75 NRTSGAS
+75 NRTRMQGNS
-82 TRRTRT
+82 TM
-88 QAGSST
+88 AG
-94 ENSGGVTLSSKKK
+94 GGVTLSPKKK

-120 TLGGRKNA
+120 TWYGRKNA
-128 RSPLPPTCSK
+128 RSPQPPVCSK
-138 QDSWYRALP
+138 QDSWYRSLP

-154 ASLVAEAN
+154 ASLVAESQ
-162 MLDNMMKKRSE
+162 MLEKWIRSNSSE
-173 DVCSPVAVRNEEN
+173 TCSPVVVRREEN
-186 RSEMGER
+186 TREMGER

-228 SALYPSLEP
+228 SPLYPSLES

-260 NSAYDNKMNIDDMW
+260 NSAYDNKMNIDEMW
-274 FEVNPSERTAK
+274 FEVNPSDRTAK

-298 TVPSSIRFGG
+298 TVPSSIRFAG
-308 HMYRVTEIGGSAFY
+308 HLFRVTEIGASAFSE
-322 GKKVKSVTLPMGLK
+322 KKVKSVTLPMGLK

-349 EINIPVTVTNIG
+349 EISIPATVTNIG
-361 KRAFSNIP
+361 KGAFSNIP

-380 KAIGLSCFVM
+380 KTIGHSCFVA
-390 CTGLTEAKL
+390 CTGLTEVKL
-399 PARLEKLENSL
+399 PARLEKLENSM
-410 FKGCRSLT
+410 FRGCRSLT

-427 MIDTGTFEDCK
+427 KIDTGTFEDCK
-438 ALAHIDLPQSV
+438 ALAHIDLPQTV
-449 TTIGLNAFKNTTLTE
+449 TTIGLNAFKNTALTE
-464 VPVTTNLKLIDS
+464 VPVTTSLKLIDS

-481 CNGLTSVSLPASVQV
+481 CNDLTSVSLPASVQI
-496 ENEAFKNCKNLRK
+496 ESEAFKNCKNLRK

>member
-1 MTMNVKQLFLLS
+1 MKIMNVKQLFLLL

-37 AKLVKQAMPDPVKDV
+37 AKLVKQAMPDAVKDE
-52 VNTVEETEGAA
+52 VNTVEKTEGEAS
-63 TRTRNR
+63 RNKNR

-75 NRTSGAS
+75 NRTRMQGNS
-82 TRRTRT
+82 TM
-88 QAGSST
+88 AG
-94 ENSGGVTLSSKKK
+94 GGVTLSPKKK

-120 TLGGRKNA
+120 TWYGRKNA
-128 RSPLPPTCSK
+128 RSPQPPVCSK
-138 QDSWYRALP
+138 QDSWYRSLP

-154 ASLVAEAN
+154 ASLVAESQ
-162 MLDNMMKKRSE
+162 MLEKWIRSNSSE
-173 DVCSPVAVRNEEN
+173 TCSPVVVRREEN
-186 RSEMGER
+186 TREMGER

-228 SALYPSLEP
+228 SPLYPSLES

-260 NSAYDNKMNIDDMW
+260 NSAYDNKMNIDEMW

-298 TVPSSIRFGG
+298 TVPSSIRFAG
-308 HMYRVTEIGGSAFY
+308 HLFRVTEIGASAFSE
-322 GKKVKSVTLPMGLK
+322 KKVKSVTLPMGLK

-349 EINIPVTVTNIG
+349 EISIPATVTNIG
-361 KRAFSNIP
+361 KGAFSNIP

-380 KAIGLSCFVM
+380 KTIGHSCFVA
-390 CTGLTEAKL
+390 CTGLTEVKL
-399 PARLEKLENSL
+399 PARLEKLWKNMFS
-410 FKGCRSLT
+410 GCRSLT

-427 MIDTGTFEDCK
+427 KIDTGTFEDCK

-449 TTIGLNAFKNTTLTE
+449 TTIGVNAFKNTALTE
-464 VPVTTNLKLIDS
+464 VPVTTSLKLIDS

-481 CNGLTSVSLPASVQV
+481 CNGLTSVSLPASVQI
-496 ENEAFKNCKNLRK
+496 ETEAFKNCKNLRK

>member
-1 MTMNVKQLFLLS
+1 MKIMNVKQLFLLS

-37 AKLVKQAMPDPVKDV
+37 AKLVKQAMPDAVKDV
-52 VNTVEETEGAA
+52 VNTVEKTEGEAS
-63 TRTRNR
+63 RNKNR

-75 NRTSGAS
+75 NRTRMQGNS
-82 TRRTRT
+82 TI
-88 QAGSST
+88 AG
-94 ENSGGVTLSSKKK
+94 GGVTLSPKKK

-120 TLGGRKNA
+120 TWYGRKNA
-128 RSPLPPTCSK
+128 RSPQPPVCSK
-138 QDSWYRALP
+138 QDSWYRSLP

-154 ASLVAEAN
+154 ASLVAESQ
-162 MLDNMMKKRSE
+162 MLKKWIRSNSSE
-173 DVCSPVAVRNEEN
+173 TCSPVVVRREEN
-186 RSEMGER
+186 TREMGER
-193 TRALDNAVR
+193 IRALDNAVR

-228 SALYPSLEP
+228 SPLYPSLES

-247 RTTKEVTVTVYEG
+247 RTTKEVKVTVYEG
-260 NSAYDNKMNIDDMW
+260 NSAYDNKMNIDEMW

-285 LLEMDDESAGKDY
+285 LLEMDEESAGKDY
-298 TVPSSIRFGG
+298 TVPSSIRFAG
-308 HMYRVTEIGGSAFY
+308 HLFRVTEIGASAFSE
-322 GKKVKSVTLPMGLK
+322 KKVKSVTLPMGLK
-336 SIGDNAFMSSTIS
+336 SIGDNAFMSSAIS
-349 EINIPVTVTNIG
+349 EISIPATVTNIG
-361 KRAFSNIP
+361 KGAFSNIP

-380 KAIGLSCFVM
+380 KTIGHSCFVA
-390 CTGLTEAKL
+390 CTGLTEVKL
-399 PARLEKLENSL
+399 PARLEKLWNNMFS
-410 FKGCRSLT
+410 GCRSLT

-427 MIDTGTFEDCK
+427 KIDTGTFEDCK

-449 TTIGLNAFKNTTLTE
+449 TTIGVNAFKNTALTE
-464 VPVTTNLKLIDS
+464 VPVTTSLKLIDS

-481 CNGLTSVSLPASVQV
+481 CNGLTSVSLPASVQI
-496 ENEAFKNCKNLRK
+496 ETEAFKNCKNLRK

>member
-1 MTMNVKQLFLLS
+1 MKIMNVKQLFLLS
-13 TLCLTMGTTQAPAQG
+13 TLCLTMGTTQAPAQE

-37 AKLVKQAMPDPVKDV
+37 AKLVKQAMPDAVKDE
-52 VNTVEETEGAA
+52 VNTVEKTEGEAS
-63 TRTRNR
+63 RNKNR

-75 NRTSGAS
+75 NRTRMQGNS
-82 TRRTRT
+82 TM
-88 QAGSST
+88 AG
-94 ENSGGVTLSSKKK
+94 GGVTLSPKKK

-120 TLGGRKNA
+120 TWYGRKNA
-128 RSPLPPTCSK
+128 RSPQPPVCSK
-138 QDSWYRALP
+138 QDSWYRSLP

-154 ASLVAEAN
+154 ASLVAESQ
-162 MLDNMMKKRSE
+162 MLEKWIRSNSSE
-173 DVCSPVAVRNEEN
+173 TCAPVVVRREEN
-186 RSEMGER
+186 TREMGER

-228 SALYPSLEP
+228 SPLYPSLES

-260 NSAYDNKMNIDDMW
+260 NSAYDNRMNIDEMW

-298 TVPSSIRFGG
+298 TVPSSIRFAG
-308 HMYRVTEIGGSAFY
+308 HLFRVTEIGASAFSE
-322 GKKVKSVTLPMGLK
+322 KKVKSVTLPMGLK

-349 EINIPVTVTNIG
+349 EISIPATVTNIG
-361 KRAFSNIP
+361 KGAFSNIP

-380 KAIGLSCFVM
+380 KTIGHSCFVA
-390 CTGLTEAKL
+390 CTGLTEVKL
-399 PARLEKLENSL
+399 PARLEKLENSM
-410 FKGCRSLT
+410 FRGCRSLT

-427 MIDTGTFEDCK
+427 KIDTGTFEDCK

-449 TTIGLNAFKNTTLTE
+449 TTIGQNAFKNTALTE

-476 NAFEG
+476 DAFEG
-481 CNGLTSVSLPASVQV
+481 CNGLTSVSLPASVQI
-496 ENEAFKNCKNLRK
+496 EFEAFKNCKNLRK

>member
-1 MTMNVKQLFLLS
+1 MKIMNVKQLFLLS
-13 TLCLTMGTTQAPAQG
+13 TLCLTMGITQAPAQG

-37 AKLVKQAMPDPVKDV
+37 AKLVKQAMPDAVKDE
-52 VNTVEETEGAA
+52 VNTVEKTEGEAS
-63 TRTRNR
+63 RNKNR

-75 NRTSGAS
+75 NRTRMQGNS
-82 TRRTRT
+82 TM
-88 QAGSST
+88 AG
-94 ENSGGVTLSSKKK
+94 GGVTLSPKKK

-120 TLGGRKNA
+120 TWYGRKNA
-128 RSPLPPTCSK
+128 RSPQPPVCSK
-138 QDSWYRALP
+138 QDSWYRSLP

-154 ASLVAEAN
+154 ASLVAESQ
-162 MLDNMMKKRSE
+162 MLEKWIRSNSSE
-173 DVCSPVAVRNEEN
+173 TCSPVVVRREEN
-186 RSEMGER
+186 TREMGER

-228 SALYPSLEP
+228 SPLYPSLES

-260 NSAYDNKMNIDDMW
+260 NSAYDNKMNIDEMW

-298 TVPSSIRFGG
+298 TVPSSIRFAG
-308 HMYRVTEIGGSAFY
+308 HLFRVTEIGASAFSE
-322 GKKVKSVTLPMGLK
+322 KKVKSVTLPMGLK

-349 EINIPVTVTNIG
+349 EISIPATVTNIG
-361 KRAFSNIP
+361 KGAFSNIP

-380 KAIGLSCFVM
+380 KTIGHSCFVA
-390 CTGLTEAKL
+390 CTGLTEVKL
-399 PARLEKLENSL
+399 PARLEKLWNNMFS
-410 FKGCRSLT
+410 GCRSLT

-427 MIDTGTFEDCK
+427 KIDTGTFEDCK

-449 TTIGLNAFKNTTLTE
+449 TTIGVNAFKNTALTE
-464 VPVTTNLKLIDS
+464 VPVTTSLKLIDS

-481 CNGLTSVSLPASVQV
+481 CNGLTSVSLPASVQI
-496 ENEAFKNCKNLRK
+496 ETEAFKNCKNLRK

>member
-1 MTMNVKQLFLLS
+1 MNVKQLFLLS

-94 ENSGGVTLSSKKK
+94 AGGGVTLSPKKK

-128 RSPLPPTCSK
+128 RSPLPPVCSK
-138 QDSWYRALP
+138 QDSWYRLLP

-154 ASLVAEAN
+154 ASLVAESN
-162 MLDNMMKKRSE
+162 MLDNFVKKHSS

-202 YLNGSV
+202 YLNGSTD
-208 EEMPEVL
+208 EMPEVL
-215 ESGAFKRAMQSDC
+215 ESGAFKRAMQSDY

-260 NSAYDNKMNIDDMW
+260 NSAYDNRMLVDEMW

-285 LLEMDDESAGKDY
+285 LIEMDDESAGKDY

-308 HMYRVTEIGGSAFY
+308 HLYRVTEIGGSAFY

-349 EINIPVTVTNIG
+349 EINIPATVTNIG

-380 KAIGLSCFVM
+380 KTIGLSCFVM

-438 ALAHIDLPQSV
+438 ALTHIDLPQSV
-449 TTIGLNAFKNTTLTE
+449 TTIGLNAFKNTALTE

-481 CNGLTSVSLPASVQV
+481 CNGLTSVSLPSSVQV

>member
-1 MTMNVKQLFLLS
+1 MKIMNVKQLFLLS

-37 AKLVKQAMPDPVKDV
+37 AKLVKQAMPDAVKDV
-52 VNTVEETEGAA
+52 VNTVEKTEGEAS
-63 TRTRNR
+63 RNKNR

-75 NRTSGAS
+75 NRTRMQGNS
-82 TRRTRT
+82 TM
-88 QAGSST
+88 AG
-94 ENSGGVTLSSKKK
+94 GGVTLSPKKK

-120 TLGGRKNA
+120 TWYGRKNA
-128 RSPLPPTCSK
+128 RSPQPPVCSK
-138 QDSWYRALP
+138 QDSWYRSLP

-154 ASLVAEAN
+154 ASLVAESQ
-162 MLDNMMKKRSE
+162 MLEKWIRSNSSE
-173 DVCSPVAVRNEEN
+173 TCSPVVVRREEN
-186 RSEMGER
+186 TREMGER

-228 SALYPSLEP
+228 SPLYPSLES

-260 NSAYDNKMNIDDMW
+260 NSAYDNKMNIDEMW

-298 TVPSSIRFGG
+298 TVPSSIRFAG
-308 HMYRVTEIGGSAFY
+308 HLFRVTEIGASAFSE
-322 GKKVKSVTLPMGLK
+322 KKVKSVTLPMGLK

-349 EINIPVTVTNIG
+349 EISIPATVTNIG
-361 KRAFSNIP
+361 KGAFSNIP

-380 KAIGLSCFVM
+380 KTIGHSCFVA
-390 CTGLTEAKL
+390 CTGLTEVKL
-399 PARLEKLENSL
+399 PARLEKLENSM
-410 FKGCRSLT
+410 FRGCRSLT

-427 MIDTGTFEDCK
+427 KIDTGTFEDCK
-438 ALAHIDLPQSV
+438 ALAHIDLPQTV
-449 TTIGLNAFKNTTLTE
+449 TTIGLNAFKNTALTE
-464 VPVTTNLKLIDS
+464 VPVTRNLKLIDS

-481 CNGLTSVSLPASVQV
+481 CNGLTSVSLPASVQI
-496 ENEAFKNCKNLRK
+496 ESEAFKNCKNLRK

>member
-1 MTMNVKQLFLLS
+1 MNVKQLFLLS

-69 VESKVR
+69 VENKVR

-88 QAGSST
+88 QGGSATAGSG
-94 ENSGGVTLSSKKK
+94 GGVTLSPKKK

-120 TLGGRKNA
+120 ISGGRKNA

-154 ASLVAEAN
+154 ASLVAEVN
-162 MLDNMMKKRSE
+162 MLDNFVKKHSLE
-173 DVCSPVAVRNEEN
+173 VCSPVLVRREEN
-186 RSEMGER
+186 SREMGER
-193 TRALDNAVR
+193 TRALNNAVR
-202 YLNGSV
+202 YLNGSDD
-208 EEMPEVL
+208 EMPEVL
-215 ESGAFKRAMQSDC
+215 ESGAFKRAMQSDY

-247 RTTKEVTVTVYEG
+247 RTTKEVTVTVYDG
-260 NSAYDNKMNIDDMW
+260 NSAYDNRMNVDEMW

-285 LLEMDDESAGKDY
+285 LIEMDDESAGKDY

-349 EINIPVTVTNIG
+349 EINIPATVTNIG
-361 KRAFSNIP
+361 RGAFSNIP
-369 TLKTISVPNSV
+369 TLKTISIPNSV
-380 KAIGLSCFVM
+380 KTIGHSCFVV

-399 PARLEKLENSL
+399 PARLEKLENSM

-427 MIDTGTFEDCK
+427 KIDTGTFEDCK

-449 TTIGLNAFKNTTLTE
+449 TTIGLNAFKNTALTE

>member
-1 MTMNVKQLFLLS
+1 MKIMNVKQLFLLS
-13 TLCLTMGTTQAPAQG
+13 TLCLTIGTTQAPAQG

-37 AKLVKQAMPDPVKDV
+37 AKLVKQAMPDAVKDV
-52 VNTVEETEGAA
+52 VNTVEKTEGEAS
-63 TRTRNR
+63 RNKNR

-75 NRTSGAS
+75 NRTRMQGNS
-82 TRRTRT
+82 TM
-88 QAGSST
+88 AG
-94 ENSGGVTLSSKKK
+94 GGVTLSPKKK

-120 TLGGRKNA
+120 TWYGRKNA
-128 RSPLPPTCSK
+128 RSPQPPVYSK
-138 QDSWYRALP
+138 QDSWYRSLP

-154 ASLVAEAN
+154 ASLVAESQ
-162 MLDNMMKKRSE
+162 MLEKWIRSNSSE
-173 DVCSPVAVRNEEN
+173 TNSPVVVRVEEN
-186 RSEMGER
+186 RREMGER

-228 SALYPSLEP
+228 SPLYPSLES

-260 NSAYDNKMNIDDMW
+260 NSAYDNKMNIDEMW

-298 TVPSSIRFGG
+298 TVPSSIRFAG
-308 HMYRVTEIGGSAFY
+308 HLFRVTEIGASAFSE
-322 GKKVKSVTLPMGLK
+322 KKVKSVTLPMGLK

-349 EINIPVTVTNIG
+349 EISIPATVTNIG
-361 KRAFSNIP
+361 KGAFSNIP

-380 KAIGLSCFVM
+380 KTIGHSCFVA
-390 CTGLTEAKL
+390 CTGLTEVKL
-399 PARLEKLENSL
+399 PARLEKLCNNMFS
-410 FKGCRSLT
+410 GCRSLT

-427 MIDTGTFEDCK
+427 KIDTGTFEDCK

-449 TTIGLNAFKNTTLTE
+449 TTIGVNAFKNTALTE
-464 VPVTTNLKLIDS
+464 VPVTTSLKLIDS

-481 CNGLTSVSLPASVQV
+481 CNGLTSVSLPASVQI
-496 ENEAFKNCKNLRK
+496 ETEAFKNCKNLRK

>member
-1 MTMNVKQLFLLS
+1 MKIMNVKQLFLLL
-13 TLCLTMGTTQAPAQG
+13 TLCLTMGTTQAPAQE

-37 AKLVKQAMPDPVKDV
+37 AKLVKQAMSDAVKDE
-52 VNTVEETEGAA
+52 VNTEEKTEGEAS
-63 TRTRNR
+63 RNKNR

-75 NRTSGAS
+75 NRTRMQGNS
-82 TRRTRT
+82 TM
-88 QAGSST
+88 AG
-94 ENSGGVTLSSKKK
+94 GGVTLSPKKK

-120 TLGGRKNA
+120 TWYGRKNA
-128 RSPLPPTCSK
+128 RSPQPPVCSK
-138 QDSWYRALP
+138 QDSWYRSLP

-154 ASLVAEAN
+154 ASLVAESQ
-162 MLDNMMKKRSE
+162 MLEKWIRSNSSE
-173 DVCSPVAVRNEEN
+173 TCSPVVVRREEN
-186 RSEMGER
+186 TREMGER

-228 SALYPSLEP
+228 SPLYPSLES

-260 NSAYDNKMNIDDMW
+260 NSAYDNRMNIDEMW

-298 TVPSSIRFGG
+298 TVPSSIRFAG
-308 HMYRVTEIGGSAFY
+308 HLFRVTEIGASAFSE
-322 GKKVKSVTLPMGLK
+322 KKVKSVTLPMGLK

-349 EINIPVTVTNIG
+349 EISIPATVTNIG
-361 KRAFSNIP
+361 KGAFSNIP

-380 KAIGLSCFVM
+380 KTIGHSCFVA
-390 CTGLTEAKL
+390 CTGLTEVKL
-399 PARLEKLENSL
+399 PARLEKLENSM
-410 FKGCRSLT
+410 FRGCRSLT

-427 MIDTGTFEDCK
+427 KIDTGTFEDCK
-438 ALAHIDLPQSV
+438 ALAHIDLPQTV
-449 TTIGLNAFKNTTLTE
+449 TTIGLNAFKNTALTE
-464 VPVTTNLKLIDS
+464 VPVTRNLKLIDS

-481 CNGLTSVSLPASVQV
+481 CNGLTSVSLPASVQI
-496 ENEAFKNCKNLRK
+496 ETEAFKNCKNLRK

>member
-1 MTMNVKQLFLLS
+1 MKIMNVKQLFLLS

-28 FLNKLKNKG
+28 FLNQLKNKG
-37 AKLVKQAMPDPVKDV
+37 AKLVKQAMPDEVKDV
-52 VNTVEETEGAA
+52 VNTVEKTEGEAS
-63 TRTRNR
+63 RNKNR

-75 NRTSGAS
+75 NRTRMQGNS
-82 TRRTRT
+82 TM
-88 QAGSST
+88 AG
-94 ENSGGVTLSSKKK
+94 GGVTLSPKKK

-120 TLGGRKNA
+120 TWYGRKNA
-128 RSPLPPTCSK
+128 RSPQPPVCSK
-138 QDSWYRALP
+138 QDSWYRSLP

-154 ASLVAEAN
+154 ASLVAESQ
-162 MLDNMMKKRSE
+162 MLEKWIRSNSSE
-173 DVCSPVAVRNEEN
+173 TCSPVVVRREEN
-186 RSEMGER
+186 TREMGER

-228 SALYPSLEP
+228 SPLYPSLES

-260 NSAYDNKMNIDDMW
+260 NSAYDNKMNIDEMW

-298 TVPSSIRFGG
+298 TVPSSIRFAG
-308 HMYRVTEIGGSAFY
+308 HLFRVTEIGASAFSE
-322 GKKVKSVTLPMGLK
+322 KKVKSVTLPMGLK

-349 EINIPVTVTNIG
+349 EISIPATVTNIG
-361 KRAFSNIP
+361 KGAFSNIP

-380 KAIGLSCFVM
+380 KTIGHSCFVA
-390 CTGLTEAKL
+390 CTGLTEVKL
-399 PARLEKLENSL
+399 PARLEKLWNNMFS
-410 FKGCRSLT
+410 GCRSLT

-427 MIDTGTFEDCK
+427 KIDTGTFEDCK

-449 TTIGLNAFKNTTLTE
+449 TTIGLNAFKNTALTE
-464 VPVTTNLKLIDS
+464 VPVTTSLKLIDS

-481 CNGLTSVSLPASVQV
+481 CNGLTSVSLPASVQI
-496 ENEAFKNCKNLRK
+496 EFEAFKNCKNLRK

>member
-1 MTMNVKQLFLLS
+1 MKIMNVKQLFLLS

-37 AKLVKQAMPDPVKDV
+37 AKLVKQAIPDEVKDV
-52 VNTVEETEGAA
+52 VNTVEKTEGEAS
-63 TRTRNR
+63 RNKNR

-75 NRTSGAS
+75 NRTRMQGNS
-82 TRRTRT
+82 TM
-88 QAGSST
+88 AG
-94 ENSGGVTLSSKKK
+94 GGVTLSPKKK

-120 TLGGRKNA
+120 TWYGRKNA
-128 RSPLPPTCSK
+128 RSPQPPVCSK
-138 QDSWYRALP
+138 QDSWYSSLP

-154 ASLVAEAN
+154 ASLVAESQ
-162 MLDNMMKKRSE
+162 MLEKWIRSNSSE
-173 DVCSPVAVRNEEN
+173 TCSPVVVRREEN
-186 RSEMGER
+186 TREMGER

-228 SALYPSLEP
+228 SPLYPSLES

-260 NSAYDNKMNIDDMW
+260 NSAYDNKMNIDEMW

-298 TVPSSIRFGG
+298 TVPSSIRFAG
-308 HMYRVTEIGGSAFY
+308 HLFRVTEIGASAFSE
-322 GKKVKSVTLPMGLK
+322 KKVKSVTLPMGLK

-349 EINIPVTVTNIG
+349 EISIPATVTNIG
-361 KRAFSNIP
+361 KGAFSNIP

-380 KAIGLSCFVM
+380 KTIGHSCFVA
-390 CTGLTEAKL
+390 CTGLTEVKL
-399 PARLEKLENSL
+399 PARLEKLWNNMFS
-410 FKGCRSLT
+410 GCRSLT

-427 MIDTGTFEDCK
+427 KIDTGTFEDCK
-438 ALAHIDLPQSV
+438 ALAHIDLPQTV
-449 TTIGLNAFKNTTLTE
+449 TTIGLNAFKNTALTE
-464 VPVTTNLKLIDS
+464 VPVTTSLKLIDS

-481 CNGLTSVSLPASVQV
+481 CNGLTSVSLPASVQI
-496 ENEAFKNCKNLRK
+496 ETEAFKNCKNLRK

>member
-1 MTMNVKQLFLLS
+1 MNVKQLFLLS
-13 TLCLTMGTTQAPAQG
+13 TLCLTMGATQAPAQG

-37 AKLVKQAMPDPVKDV
+37 AKLVKQAMPDPVKEV

-94 ENSGGVTLSSKKK
+94 AGGSVTLSPKKK

-120 TLGGRKNA
+120 TWGGRKNA

-138 QDSWYRALP
+138 QDSWYRSLP

-162 MLDNMMKKRSE
+162 MLDNFVKKHSSE
-173 DVCSPVAVRNEEN
+173 VCSPVVVRVEEN
-186 RSEMGER
+186 REEMGER

-202 YLNGSV
+202 YLNGSTD
-208 EEMPEVL
+208 EMPEVL
-215 ESGAFKRAMQSDC
+215 ESGAFKRAMQSDY

-247 RTTKEVTVTVYEG
+247 RTTKEVTVSVYEG
-260 NSAYDNKMNIDDMW
+260 NSAYDNKMNIDEMW

-285 LLEMDDESAGKDY
+285 LLEMDEESTGKDY

-308 HMYRVTEIGGSAFY
+308 HVFRVTEIGASAFNE
-322 GKKVKSVTLPMGLK
+322 KKVKSVTLPMGLK

-349 EINIPVTVTNIG
+349 EINIPATVTNIG
-361 KRAFSNIP
+361 KQAFSNIS

-380 KAIGLSCFVM
+380 KTIGHSCFVM

-399 PARLEKLENSL
+399 PARLEKLENSM
-410 FKGCRSLT
+410 FRGCRSLT

-427 MIDTGTFEDCK
+427 KIDTGTFEDCK

-449 TTIGLNAFKNTTLTE
+449 TTIGLNAFKNTALTE

-509 ATISAEHRGIPDD
+509 ATISAEYRGIADD

>member
-1 MTMNVKQLFLLS
+1 MKIMNVKQLFLLL

-37 AKLVKQAMPDPVKDV
+37 AKLVKQAMSDAVKDE
-52 VNTVEETEGAA
+52 VNTVEKTEGEAS
-63 TRTRNR
+63 RNKNR

-75 NRTSGAS
+75 NRTRMQGNS
-82 TRRTRT
+82 TM
-88 QAGSST
+88 AG
-94 ENSGGVTLSSKKK
+94 GGVTLSPKKK

-120 TLGGRKNA
+120 TWYGRKNA
-128 RSPLPPTCSK
+128 RSPQPPVCSK
-138 QDSWYRALP
+138 QDSWYRSLP

-154 ASLVAEAN
+154 ASLVAESQ
-162 MLDNMMKKRSE
+162 MLEKWIRSNSSE
-173 DVCSPVAVRNEEN
+173 TCSPVVVRREEN
-186 RSEMGER
+186 TREMGER

-228 SALYPSLEP
+228 SPLYPSLES

-260 NSAYDNKMNIDDMW
+260 NSAYDNKMNIDEMW

-298 TVPSSIRFGG
+298 TVPSSIRFAG
-308 HMYRVTEIGGSAFY
+308 HLFRVTEIGASAFSE
-322 GKKVKSVTLPMGLK
+322 KKVKSVTLPMGLK

-349 EINIPVTVTNIG
+349 EISIPATVTNIG
-361 KRAFSNIP
+361 KGAFSNIP

-380 KAIGLSCFVM
+380 KTIGHSCFVA
-390 CTGLTEAKL
+390 CTGLTEVKL
-399 PARLEKLENSL
+399 PARLEKLENSM
-410 FKGCRSLT
+410 FWGCRSLT

-427 MIDTGTFEDCK
+427 KIDTGTFEDCK

-449 TTIGLNAFKNTTLTE
+449 TTIGVNAFKNTALTE
-464 VPVTTNLKLIDS
+464 VPVTRSLKLIDS
-476 NAFEG
+476 NAFDG
-481 CNGLTSVSLPASVQV
+481 CNGLTSVSLPASVQI
-496 ENEAFKNCKNLRK
+496 ETEAFKNCKNLRK